1 VVQEAL
7 DRLMANRTTLVVA
20 HRLSTV
26 VNADRICVI
35 EAGRLVESGSH
46 TELLAR
52 GGRYAHLFSTQFASA
67 EAESPG

>member
-1 VVQEAL
+1 
-7 DRLMANRTTLVVA
+7 MANRTTLVVA

-52 GGRYAHLFSTQFASA
+52 GGRYAHLFLTQFASA